1 MGRARA
7 RTSHDREVVDGA
19 KVGRFAA
26 NVLPV
31 GRTLVRIGWL
41 LLALAGGTRAAAAGL
56 AASEVEFARLPAGLD
71 RAVAEQAWLEGEG
84 ARLEAGGALPVRRA
98 GAERGMIALNQ
109 MVGGKT
115 RKNSMVPL
123 LATGHC
129 SLVISRSGRTL
140 RRIH

>member
-41 LLALAGGTRAAAAGL
+41 LLALAG
-56 AASEVEFARLPAGLD
+56 EVEFARLPAGLD
-71 RAVAEQAWLEGEG
+71 RAVAEQAWL
-84 ARLEAGGALPVRRA
+84 
-98 GAERGMIALNQ
+98 
-109 MVGGKT
+109 
-115 RKNSMVPL
+115 
-123 LATGHC
+123 
-129 SLVISRSGRTL
+129 
-140 RRIH
+140 

>member
-19 KVGRFAA
+19 KGGRFAA

-56 AASEVEFARLPAGLD
+56 AASEVEFARPPAGLD

-98 GAERGMIALNQ
+98 GAERGHDCPKSN
-109 MVGGKT
+109 GGRQNAEKFHG
-115 RKNSMVPL
+115 SVI
-123 LATGHC
+123 GHW
-129 SLVISRSGRTL
+129 TL
-140 RRIH
+140 FIGHFA

>member
-71 RAVAEQAWLEGEG
+71 RAVAEQAWLEGGERG
-84 ARLEAGGALPVRRA
+84 SRQAVPCRSAGRVRR
-98 GAERGMIALNQ
+98 GA
-109 MVGGKT
+109 
-115 RKNSMVPL
+115 
-123 LATGHC
+123 
-129 SLVISRSGRTL
+129 
-140 RRIH
+140 

>member
-31 GRTLVRIGWL
+31 GQTLVRIGWL

-56 AASEVEFARLPAGLD
+56 AARARWSLRGF
-71 RAVAEQAWLEGEG
+71 R
-84 ARLEAGGALPVRRA
+84 PVLI
-98 GAERGMIALNQ
+98 ER
-109 MVGGKT
+109 
-115 RKNSMVPL
+115 
-123 LATGHC
+123 
-129 SLVISRSGRTL
+129 
-140 RRIH
+140 